1 MNKKNIKTSVDFT
14 EVAQKL
20 KEQYLYLGLKN
31 ILSAGLVLFDKQTGD
46 DKLKAITVANGA
58 LDAAYLTNP
67 KPRIEKALALI
78 KEIRHDYDPIM
89 QPQGELDVIWFC
101 EKLLEILAEPEIP
114 TETEKEPKQDKPKS
128 LRQALKSFAS
138 AAEKQQVLPSMTIKI
153 TPSDEEAWDELRR
166 LAEPEKAKQP
176 KKSRKKA

>member
-1 MNKKNIKTSVDFT
+1 MSKKNIKTSVDFT

-58 LDAAYLTNP
+58 LDGKYLTTG
-67 KPRIEKALALI
+67 KDRIAKARVLLDDAIHHSMLGEDEKSFFR
-78 KEIRHDYDPIM
+78 E
-89 QPQGELDVIWFC
+89 
-101 EKLLEILAEPEIP
+101 LLEILAEPEISAKAK
-114 TETEKEPKQDKPKS
+114 KEPEQDKPKS
-128 LRQALKSFAS
+128 LCQALKSFAS

-153 TPSDEEAWDELRR
+153 TPSDEKAWDEFRQWLG
-166 LAEPEKAKQP
+166 PDKP
-176 KKSRKKA
+176 VKKTKKKA